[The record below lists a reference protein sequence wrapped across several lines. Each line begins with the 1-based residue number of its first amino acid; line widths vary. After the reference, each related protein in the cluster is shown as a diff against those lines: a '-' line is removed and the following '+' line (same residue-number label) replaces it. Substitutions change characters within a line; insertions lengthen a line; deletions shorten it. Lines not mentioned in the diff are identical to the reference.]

1 MILFPLTIWL
11 RIILLL
17 SPSMSM
23 SRVVTLWPSI
33 KSVSNFQ
40 ILFVCWFYN
49 FFPSLKLHILMP
61 YHILWCRILQF
72 LWHED
77 HGRGQKLQLLEMTI
91 KGYYYPMMR
100 FLFLGNLLVVAVI
113 FVILSLWFH
122 PLSGMCYNYSNFEN
136 WRCVV
141 FFKLLFLSCTDS
153 LNHVTLKFH
162 GVL

>member
-91 KGYYYPMMR
+91 KDTIILWWDFCFWETYLLLLS
-100 FLFLGNLLVVAVI
+100 FLWYCLCDFIHYLECVI
-113 FVILSLWFH
+113 IIQ
-122 PLSGMCYNYSNFEN
+122 
-136 WRCVV
+136 
-141 FFKLLFLSCTDS
+141 
-153 LNHVTLKFH
+153 TLRIE
-162 GVL
+162 GVLCFLNSYSCLAQTLWIMWH